1 MKGKSVKSKCENNMQ
16 ESERQRGRGRESRM
30 YVEKGH
36 SVGSKIFILQS
47 YQIEDKYWY
56 KEEQEGAVVL
66 AWDPG
71 EL

>member
-1 MKGKSVKSKCENNMQ
+1 
-16 ESERQRGRGRESRM
+16 M